1 MKSICYIVPY
11 FGTLPKSFP
20 LWLMSCKANPT
31 IDWKIFTDDKTKYDY
46 PENVKVTYCTFND
59 IRKKFQNHFD
69 FPIVL
74 DRGWK
79 LCDYKLAYGE
89 MFEEELKGYDF
100 WGHCDVDLIWGDIRK
115 YYTDEL
121 LNKFD
126 KIGFLAHSTLYR
138 NTPEVN
144 SRYRVIIDGLTN
156 YKQVYSTSKGW
167 AFDEIGIEDIYNHL
181 NIPYYKGIDFANLT
195 KYETKFHLDVMP
207 KSDEYKNKLQVF
219 TWENGKIF
227 RYYLFNDNIY
237 KEEFLYIHFWCRPM
251 SYKITDYSKKQYLI
265 YSDVVDDRDFEITK
279 ELIKKKGKGNP
290 VAFYAK
296 TFWINR
302 KKITFKKIIFNFKGA
317 LNKN

>member
-237 KEEFLYIHFWCRPM
+237 KEEFLYIHF
-251 SYKITDYSKKQYLI
+251 
-265 YSDVVDDRDFEITK
+265 
-279 ELIKKKGKGNP
+279 
-290 VAFYAK
+290 
-296 TFWINR
+296 
-302 KKITFKKIIFNFKGA
+302 
-317 LNKN
+317 

>member
-46 PENVKVTYCTFND
+46 PENVKVTYCTFDD
-59 IRKKFQNHFD
+59 IRDKFQKHFD

-121 LNKFD
+121 LDKFD

-138 NTPEVN
+138 NTPKVN
-144 SRYRVIIDGLTN
+144 SRYRVIIDDVTD
-156 YKQVYSTSKGW
+156 YKQVFSSSKGW

-181 NIPYYKGIDFANLT
+181 NIPYYKGVDFANLT
-195 KYETKFHLDVMP
+195 KYETKFHLDVLP
-207 KSDEYKNKLQVF
+207 ESDEYKNDLQVF

-227 RYYLFNDNIY
+227 RYYLFNDKIC

-251 SYKITDYSKKQYLI
+251 SYKISDYSKNKYLI
-265 YSDVVDDRDFEITK
+265 YSDVVEDGDFEITK

-290 VAFYAK
+290 IAFYAK

-302 KKITFKKIIFNFKGA
+302 KKLTFKKIIFNIKGA
-317 LNKN
+317 LKKN